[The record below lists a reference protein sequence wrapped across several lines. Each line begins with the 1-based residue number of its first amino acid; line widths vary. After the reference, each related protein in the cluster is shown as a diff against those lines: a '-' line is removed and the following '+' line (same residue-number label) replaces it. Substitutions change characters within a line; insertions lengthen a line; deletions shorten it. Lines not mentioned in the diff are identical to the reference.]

1 MFLTQTFM
9 HNAKSS
15 RIIHFQTSL
24 TTPKH
29 QTPKLLEPKFH
40 LVYYRFLIGVD
51 HVQVGVVVFSDRAAI
66 AIPLDNNFNKDELL
80 ISLDGL
86 DRAFLGGGNN
96 LAEGFRLI
104 NTAVNWNKCVIW
116 LDLSYSFLV
125 PFFKLEINVCASF
138 DFWSVLGFDW
148 G

>member
-86 DRAFLGGGNN
+86 DRAFLGGGTN

-104 NTAVNWNKCVIW
+104 NTAVRSFKIVIW
-116 LDLSYSFLV
+116 LYISNSFLV
-125 PFFKLEINVCASF
+125 LFFKLGIHVGVSF
-138 DFWSVLGFDW
+138 DFPSVLGFDR